1 VLRESLTRTRVFAAA
16 ALVATIVLAV
26 QTWQRAFRAG
36 GNDLTSYLLSARAL
50 GEGHSPYGLQ
60 TTFPYLYPLFLA
72 FALIP
77 LAALPYGVAVASWFA
92 ASVAALGAILRRL
105 ASGSELAIA
114 ATVLVTFDIIQNNLL
129 NGQVNLFVVLCCVLA
144 VAAARQGRDIA
155 SGVWLGA
162 GIALKLMP
170 VLLVVYLLVRR
181 QFRAIGVAGLTAV
194 VLALAPGLL
203 INGSAVDVQAQYV
216 RELLM
221 PMMTASDGT
230 TRYSVSSLVQRIV
243 HVDPSLLVDVLCAA
257 AVLGTIAAID
267 VRVWRPRQQDF
278 AAGAAYLAA
287 IILISPQSETHHL
300 AFAIPGV
307 ALCFVPLFAKRERP
321 APLPALAL
329 PLSAVAL
336 LAAPF
341 AGAAEGP
348 TTTAAVLLLVVALS
362 AVSGSGRVDRLGET
376 A

>member
-1 VLRESLTRTRVFAAA
+1 MLAAA

-26 QTWQRAFRAG
+26 QTWHKAFRPG

-60 TTFPYLYPLFLA
+60 TAFPYLYPLFLA

-92 ASVAALGAILRRL
+92 ASVASLGAILRRL

-114 ATVLVTFDIIQNNLL
+114 AAVLVTLNIIQNNLL
-129 NGQVNLFVVLCCVLA
+129 NGQVNLVVVLCCVLA

-155 SGVWLGA
+155 SGAWLGA
-162 GIALKLMP
+162 GVALKLMP

-181 QFRAIGVAGLTAV
+181 KFRAIGVAGVTAV
-194 VLALAPGLL
+194 ALAFLPGLL
-203 INGSAVDVQAQYV
+203 ITGSAVDVHTQYV

-221 PMMTASDGT
+221 PMATSTTEGT
-230 TRYSVSSLVQRIV
+230 LRYSVSSLVQGVIR
-243 HVDPSLLVDVLCAA
+243 VDASLWVDAICAV

-267 VRVWRPRQQDF
+267 VRVWRPGRLDL

-287 IILISPQSETHHL
+287 IILISPESETHHL
-300 AFAIPGV
+300 AFVIPGV
-307 ALCFVPLFAKRERP
+307 ALCFASFFAQGGRP
-321 APLPALAL
+321 GRLPAVAL
-329 PLSAVAL
+329 LLSAVAI

-341 AGAAEGP
+341 AGRGEGP
-348 TTTAAVLLLVVALS
+348 TITAAVLLLVVALS
-362 AVSGSGRVDRLGET
+362 GVADS
-376 A
+376 